1 LRRRS
6 CESPKW
12 GAAAEGAIGAMGV
25 AADTAGTAQGGRSGR
40 RDGHGHREK
49 WKRKDGREGKGH
61 RTRLVSWYHDS
72 RMPTG
77 LDCLMMEV
85 TRGLHI
91 NSQDTGLAQRAR
103 PA

>member
-1 LRRRS
+1 MRRRS

-49 WKRKDGREGKGH
+49 WKRKGGREPGGE
-61 RTRLVSWYHDS
+61 R
-72 RMPTG
+72 
-77 LDCLMMEV
+77 
-85 TRGLHI
+85 
-91 NSQDTGLAQRAR
+91 SQDQISLVI
-103 PA
+103 P